1 MFEKGLGYSSI
12 NTARSALSALGLK
25 FDSILVG
32 QHPLIIRYLR
42 GVFNL
47 RPCRPKHTCI
57 WDVQLVFNLLRT
69 LSPVK
74 FISLKDLTMKLTM
87 LLALVNA
94 TRIQSV
100 HLICLNNVH
109 KFKSEFVFKID
120 DLVKQSRPGY
130 KEPVISCK
138 AYPPDR
144 RLCIYTVLKEY
155 LIRTTRM
162 HDSSISKFY

>member
-1 MFEKGLGYSSI
+1 L
-12 NTARSALSALGLK
+12 
-25 FDSILVG
+25 
-32 QHPLIIRYLR
+32 
-42 GVFNL
+42 
-47 RPCRPKHTCI
+47 
-57 WDVQLVFNLLRT
+57 DVQLVLNLLRT

-74 FISLKDLTMKLTM
+74 FISLKDQTLKLTM
-87 LLALVNA
+87 LLALTNA

-120 DLVKQSRPGY
+120 DLVKQSRPRY

-144 RLCIYTVLKEY
+144 RLCICIVLKEY
-155 LIRTTRM
+155 ALEVEADLTLCEPNILVFIPERFKITFIYLEIVSLVT
-162 HDSSISKFY
+162 FL

>member
-1 MFEKGLGYSSI
+1 
-12 NTARSALSALGLK
+12 
-25 FDSILVG
+25 
-32 QHPLIIRYLR
+32 
-42 GVFNL
+42 
-47 RPCRPKHTCI
+47 
-57 WDVQLVFNLLRT
+57 
-69 LSPVK
+69 
-74 FISLKDLTMKLTM
+74 MKLTM
-87 LLALVNA
+87 LLALINA

-155 LIRTTRM
+155 LIRTKKMR
-162 HDSSISKFY
+162 DSSISKLLLSYVKPHKNVTRTQFLDGYR

>member
-1 MFEKGLGYSSI
+1 MTREYLLMFQKVFYFRI
-12 NTARSALSALGLK
+12 
-25 FDSILVG
+25 G
-32 QHPLIIRYLR
+32 QHSLIIRYLR

-47 RPCRPKHTCI
+47 RPCRPKYTCI
-57 WDVQLVFNLLRT
+57 LDVQLVLNSLRT

-74 FISLKDLTMKLTM
+74 FISLKDQTLKLTM
-87 LLALVNA
+87 LLALTNA

-120 DLVKQSRPGY
+120 DLVKQSRPGD

-138 AYPPDR
+138 AYPPQR
-144 RLCIYTVLKEY
+144 RLCIYIVLKEY
-155 LIRTTRM
+155 LIRTKKMR
-162 HDSSISKFY
+162 DNLLIIEFSECLEIRPSCFF